1 MRKYQNI
8 PYGLQDY
15 LPLEYSHKETIENKI
30 LSCFNDSGYK
40 MVETPILEYIDVFSV
55 GSIGFEVEEMFKLS
69 DSKGSLLVLRP
80 DITMP
85 IARMAATKLKSEDYL
100 KLCYC
105 GNVFHLKGE
114 KNEGYKQVTQ
124 IGIELLGDDSYNAD
138 AECLVLA
145 INSLRL
151 AGLSDFKIE
160 IGQTQFFKGLM
171 KEAGF
176 DDEDCEQMRRYVEM
190 KDMLSME
197 MMLKEK
203 NVELSLRNDILELP
217 ALYGGKEILETARK
231 YSKNKLCKKAV
242 ENIEKV
248 LKIVEKA
255 GLIDYVS
262 IDFSIVQSVHYYT
275 GIVFKGICHNLG
287 YPLLTGGRYDNLI
300 KNYGKDMPAVGF
312 AMTSKHILIALDREG
327 KLA

>member
-1 MRKYQNI
+1 
-8 PYGLQDY
+8 
-15 LPLEYSHKETIENKI
+15 
-30 LSCFNDSGYK
+30 
-40 MVETPILEYIDVFSV
+40 MVETPVLEYIDVFSI
-55 GSIGFEVEEMFKLS
+55 GSIGFETEDMFKLS
-69 DSKGSLLVLRP
+69 DSNGSLLVLRP

-85 IARMAATKLKSEDYL
+85 IARMAATKLKDENYL

-105 GNVFHLKGE
+105 GNVFHLQGE

-138 AECLVLA
+138 AECLILA
-145 INSLRL
+145 INSLKE
-151 AGLSDFKIE
+151 AGLEDFQIE
-160 IGQTQFFKGLM
+160 VGQTQFFKGLM

-176 DDEDCEQMRRYVEM
+176 DDADYEQMRRYVEM

-217 ALYGGKEILETARK
+217 ALYGGTEILKTAGK

-242 ENIEKV
+242 ENVEKV
-248 LKIVEKA
+248 LKTVEKA